1 MIFLAY
7 LLLCCI
13 VGMIFFCRA
22 LVHRWRSYNR
32 YRRFKAGERIC
43 YAKDAEL
50 PPRDLGFSHSAL
62 QRLHGAGLLRG
73 LLPNPREWWECV
85 RNWCK
90 YGIAVRGDLLKD
102 ETWVIHKFLLNER
115 AKESIAKQWE
125 VIEKAKEKWV

>member
-1 MIFLAY
+1 M
-7 LLLCCI
+7 
-13 VGMIFFCRA
+13 
-22 LVHRWRSYNR
+22 
-32 YRRFKAGERIC
+32 
-43 YAKDAEL
+43 
-50 PPRDLGFSHSAL
+50 
-62 QRLHGAGLLRG
+62 
-73 LLPNPREWWECV
+73 